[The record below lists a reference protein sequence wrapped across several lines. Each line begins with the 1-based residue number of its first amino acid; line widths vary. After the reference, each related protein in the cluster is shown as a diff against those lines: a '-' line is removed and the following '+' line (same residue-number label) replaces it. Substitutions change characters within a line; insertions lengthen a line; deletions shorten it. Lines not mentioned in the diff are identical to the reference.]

1 MEKYDYKRYQMKDI
15 ASLER
20 RIQRMEEAVTLN
32 MLEQNA
38 INVEVKDA
46 VTGLD
51 RFKNGIITDTFV
63 DHSRGDTAHPK
74 YQAAID
80 PDLGILRASTDQIGM
95 EDSLRVKA
103 GRLQHGYAVN
113 NDIATIAL
121 TLFVGSSSLLLPA
134 SSTCSPTRSSPT
146 RVFWT

>member
-1 MEKYDYKRYQMKDI
+1 MTTYLGRIDSVFIDQGGGLTIVEGEPSDGSPPSCRYLYRYPPVRYRTSPLHLHMKTVDMEKFDYKRYQMKDI

-51 RFKNGIITDTFV
+51 RFKNGIITDTFI
-63 DHSRGDTAHPK
+63 DHSRGDTAQPQVSGC
-74 YQAAID
+74 Y
-80 PDLGILRASTDQIGM
+80 
-95 EDSLRVKA
+95 
-103 GRLQHGYAVN
+103 
-113 NDIATIAL
+113 
-121 TLFVGSSSLLLPA
+121 
-134 SSTCSPTRSSPT
+134 
-146 RVFWT
+146 